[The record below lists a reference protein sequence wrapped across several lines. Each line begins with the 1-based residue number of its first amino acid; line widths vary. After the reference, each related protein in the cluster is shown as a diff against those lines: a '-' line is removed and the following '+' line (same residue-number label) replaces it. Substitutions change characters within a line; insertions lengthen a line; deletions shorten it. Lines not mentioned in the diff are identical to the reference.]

1 MTPQTLDDFVC
12 FAMYTA
18 SHATTQAYREVL
30 KPWKITYPQYLAM
43 IVLAAGER
51 TVGDLG
57 DELGL
62 DSGTLS
68 PLLRRL
74 EQRSLV
80 TRRRDEADERVVR
93 VALTEEGTAV
103 HAEVIAAAGCLVPA
117 FVDSG
122 RSRADLLAQLGVRHT
137 DDGGLGDG
145 GVAHQGAFD
154 LDRAQAMPGDV

>member
-1 MTPQTLDDFVC
+1 MTTQPLDDFVC

-30 KPWKITYPQYLAM
+30 KPWRLTYPQYLAM
-43 IVLAAGER
+43 VVLATGER
-51 TVGDLG
+51 SVGELG

-74 EQRSLV
+74 DERGLV
-80 TRRRDEADERVVR
+80 ARRRDAGADRIVR
-93 VALTEEGTAV
+93 VALTDEGRAV
-103 HAEVIAAAGCLVPA
+103 HDEVIAAAGCLVPA

-122 RSRADLLAQLGVRHT
+122 RSLTDLLAQLGAVTANMRA
-137 DDGGLGDG
+137 L
-145 GVAHQGAFD
+145 AAD
-154 LDRAQAMPGDV
+154 LRTAA